1 MRVVPTLYFFLPPRG
16 PGNLQNAPPVR
27 FALKSQITPRQPT
40 PTPPT
45 KNRQPAGAR
54 CRSPSGGL
62 VWWPPVHTTA
72 HCAHSAGCRGWRVW
86 RGVSAFT
93 FTLRRYTPRAISL
106 SRAVAW
112 VRPDNAN
119 GPHRRPAHTIHQT
132 LGLAAQGSTPQ
143 RPHTHSVSSLNQHAP
158 CSNHSVSLAIAC
170 SRVDHL
176 LTTRFSASSS
186 SHIESASTL
195 PCLCSTHR
203 LQPVRH
209 HPRRPLRLLAR
220 RAHHRLGRL
229 GHDRL
234 EARPNL
240 ELRL

>member
-1 MRVVPTLYFFLPPRG
+1 M
-16 PGNLQNAPPVR
+16 
-27 FALKSQITPRQPT
+27 
-40 PTPPT
+40 
-45 KNRQPAGAR
+45 
-54 CRSPSGGL
+54 
-62 VWWPPVHTTA
+62 TA
-72 HCAHSAGCRGWRVW
+72 QCAHSHRPQRRVPRVAGVARRFSFLIHSQEVYTSRNITFSRRRV
-86 RGVSAFT
+86 GSAHN
-93 FTLRRYTPRAISL
+93 AISITQTAH
-106 SRAVAW
+106 S
-112 VRPDNAN
+112 
-119 GPHRRPAHTIHQT
+119 PHRRPAHTIHQT

-158 CSNHSVSLAIAC
+158 CSSHSVSLAIAC